1 MRRRKEGRNRLLKI
15 NLPNKVRQT
24 LQTIH
29 KSGYEA
35 YVVGGCVR
43 DALLGIKIHDY
54 DITTNAKPSII
65 MEIFKDNTINETGIK
80 HGTVTVI
87 VQDMPIEITTYRID
101 GPYGDN
107 RHPQKVSFAQELED
121 DLQRRDFT
129 MNAIAFNEDHG
140 IIDFFNGKKDIENRV
155 IRCVGNPDERFEE
168 DALRIIRALRFSST
182 LGFRI
187 DKKAIQSIHTNKEL
201 LKNISIE
208 RITSEFSKMICG
220 KYIERNLIEFS
231 DVIAVIIPE
240 LLPIIEFHPNVPH
253 NYLCAVKAIIDTPAI
268 LHMRL
273 ASLLHNTKPMNM
285 LCDGSKIQCS
295 QQEQSAKVAKKILQD
310 MRYDKDTTQKV
321 YTLVC
326 YYDLE
331 IWVDEKYIKRWM
343 NRLTPQV
350 LKEVLELRKVRERY
364 HNNDIQKLIEIDQMN
379 ESIDKI
385 LSHGDCYLIK
395 DLAINGDEI
404 LKLGVAPGR
413 QVGNILAYL
422 LDAVIEGWVSN
433 SKAQLQSL
441 VQEHLMK

>member
-1 MRRRKEGRNRLLKI
+1 MKI
-15 NLPNKVRQT
+15 DLPNKVRRT

-29 KSGYEA
+29 RSGYEA

-43 DALLGIKIHDY
+43 DALIGIQIHDY

-65 MEIFKDNTINETGIK
+65 MEIFKGNTIIETGLK

-87 VQDMPIEITTYRID
+87 IEDMPIEITTYRID

-107 RHPQKVSFAQELED
+107 RHPQKVSFAQELKD

-140 IIDFFNGKKDIENRV
+140 IIDFFYGKKDIENKV

-187 DKKAIQSIHTNKEL
+187 DKKATQSIHTNKEL

-220 KYIERNLIEFS
+220 KYIERKLMEFS
-231 DVIAVIIPE
+231 DVITVIIPE
-240 LLPIIEFHPNVPH
+240 LLPIIEFHQPNVPH
-253 NYLCAVKAIIDTPAI
+253 NYLRAVKAIVDTPTI

-273 ASLLHNTKPMNM
+273 ASLLHNTKPNSM
-285 LCDGSKIQCS
+285 LGDSSEIQCK
-295 QQEQSAKVAKKILQD
+295 QEQSAKAVKKILQD
-310 MRYDKDTTQKV
+310 MRYDKDTIQKV
-321 YTLVC
+321 YTLVR

-343 NRLTPQV
+343 NKLTPQV
-350 LKEVLELRKVRERY
+350 LIEVLELRKVRERY
-364 HNNDIQKLIEIDQMN
+364 HTDDIQKLVEIDQMT
-379 ESIDKI
+379 ESIDRI
-385 LSHGDCYLIK
+385 LFYGDCYLIK

-404 LKLGVAPGR
+404 LKLGVTPGR
-413 QVGNILAYL
+413 QVGNILADL
-422 LDAVIEGWVSN
+422 LDAVIEGRVSN
-433 SKAQLQSL
+433 NKAELQRL
-441 VQEHLMK
+441 VQDYLMK